1 MRLHRVPEGAGG
13 GTGAT
18 GETARRGKAGMMT
31 EKNRGLP
38 PKKPRGRGRP
48 FQKGNRANPHGRPP
62 GIPNIATRDI
72 KAFCQAELS
81 DPEYVVMARERVRSG
96 TAPALEILWYHLAF
110 GKPKETVDLTAKG
123 VAFGVL
129 LREQLGTDTLKGQ
142 ATALGR
148 APLSLGD
155 GVPADPPPD

>member
-1 MRLHRVPEGAGG
+1 
-13 GTGAT
+13 
-18 GETARRGKAGMMT
+18 MT
-31 EKNRGLP
+31 EKNREP
-38 PKKPRGRGRP
+38 SPKNREPSAKKPRGRGRP

-81 DPEYVVMARERVRSG
+81 DPDYVVMARERVRNG
-96 TAPALEILWYHLAF
+96 EAPALEILWYHLAF

-129 LREQLGTDTLKGQ
+129 LREQLGTDPLKAQ
-142 ATALGR
+142 AAALGR
-148 APLSLGD
+148 APQSL
-155 GVPADPPPD
+155 ADVIDAEQLTPEEKR

>member
-1 MRLHRVPEGAGG
+1 
-13 GTGAT
+13 
-18 GETARRGKAGMMT
+18 MMT
-31 EKNRGLP
+31 ENNREP
-38 PKKPRGRGRP
+38 SPKKPRGRGRP

-81 DPEYVVMARERVRSG
+81 DPEYVVMARQRVRTG

-129 LREQLGTDTLKGQ
+129 LREQLGTDPLRDQ

-148 APLSLGD
+148 APQSLANVIDAEQLTPEKEG
-155 GVPADPPPD
+155 

>member
-1 MRLHRVPEGAGG
+1 MRVHWVPEGAGG
-13 GTGAT
+13 GTGQI
-18 GETARRGKAGMMT
+18 GETARTGRVNVT
-31 EKNRGLP
+31 EKNRGP
-38 PKKPRGRGRP
+38 SPKKPRGRP

-81 DPEYVVMARERVRSG
+81 DPDYVVMARQRVRAG

-110 GKPKETVDLTAKG
+110 GKPKETVDLTARG

-129 LREQLGTDTLKGQ
+129 LREQLGTDPLKDQ
-142 ATALGR
+142 AIALGR

-155 GVPADPPPD
+155 GVPAEPPPD